1 MAQFTCEVCGDGF
14 EQKSRFERHIATS
27 HPERAPSAADIEK
40 ALYGIQYPKTKEQL
54 VEHVRQQQQQHQ
66 VFDKEV
72 LRVVKSLP
80 ERTYRD
86 SADVAIALGEVKAR
100 QVRTAA
106 EAAETEQPSI
116 RGGKAAASASVSSA
130 AVAKVLS
137 GVDFPKSK
145 DELKDYAQ
153 KHMTKVEVADPEE
166 IINVIDR
173 LPERKYTN
181 MADVEESVGE
191 VL

>member
-14 EQKSRFERHIATS
+14 EQKSKFERHMATS
-27 HPERAPSAADIEK
+27 HPERAPSSADIEK

-54 VEHVRQQQQQHQ
+54 VEHARQQQQQI
-66 VFDKEV
+66 FDNEV
-72 LRVVKSLP
+72 LRLVKSLP

-86 SADVAIALGEVKAR
+86 SADVAIALGEVKTR

-116 RGGKAAASASVSSA
+116 RGGKAAASESVSSV

-153 KHMTKVEVADPEE
+153 KHMTKVEVADPKE

>member
-1 MAQFTCEVCGDGF
+1 MV
-14 EQKSRFERHIATS
+14 TS

-54 VEHVRQQQQQHQ
+54 VEHARQQQQQI
-66 VFDKEV
+66 FDNEV
-72 LRVVKSLP
+72 LRLVKSLP

-86 SADVAIALGEVKAR
+86 SADVAIALGEVKTR

-116 RGGKAAASASVSSA
+116 RGGKAAASESVSSV

-153 KHMTKVEVADPEE
+153 KHMTKVEVADPKE

>member
-1 MAQFTCEVCGDGF
+1 M
-14 EQKSRFERHIATS
+14 R
-27 HPERAPSAADIEK
+27 
-40 ALYGIQYPKTKEQL
+40 L
-54 VEHVRQQQQQHQ
+54 VN
-66 VFDKEV
+66 
-72 LRVVKSLP
+72 SLP

-86 SADVAIALGEVKAR
+86 SADVAIALGEVKKR

-106 EAAETEQPSI
+106 EVAETEQPSI
-116 RGGKAAASASVSSA
+116 RGGKLAASASVSSA
-130 AVAKVLS
+130 AVAKILF

-153 KHMTKVEVADPEE
+153 KHMTKVVEVADPKQ
-166 IINVIDR
+166 IINVIDK

-181 MADVEESVGE
+181 MADVEQSVGE